1 MFYFT
6 PLPGFF
12 SPFPHGTSALSV
24 IQEYLALRGGLV
36 GTHKEGHGCTGT
48 LSREVWIVLVASSYH
63 RLLLCSFFFGSLSQV
78 IGNYP
83 NLFEGG
89 DEPIETGSVS
99 PLAWLELVDK
109 IVKGDRTKWD
119 TILQMPL
126 IEFLNTIAFYKAKT
140 KERQKRL
147 EQSATKGFNAYVV
160 ACLNEML

>member
-1 MFYFT
+1 VRF
-6 PLPGFF
+6 
-12 SPFPHGTSALSV
+12 
-24 IQEYLALRGGLV
+24 
-36 GTHKEGHGCTGT
+36 
-48 LSREVWIVLVASSYH
+48 VLVASSHH
-63 RLLLCSFFFGSLSQV
+63 RLFLCSFFFGSLSQV

-89 DEPIETGSVS
+89 DEPIEQGSVS